1 MDQHF
6 RDVRFVPKADIGS
19 PEATGP
25 PVTSAVAQ
33 IEQNPV
39 TGHDGDFG
47 LTQQLEGN

>member
-1 MDQHF
+1 MDQHV

-19 PEATGP
+19 PGP
-25 PVTSAVAQ
+25 VMSAVAQ

-39 TGHDGDFG
+39 AGHDGDFG